1 MKAKMNRRL
10 ARVAHACARQ
20 TPALLSQKPLGYFD
34 RERLPDAE
42 NYYTTELGALQG
54 RGAWR
59 DALCCFH
66 RDTRPSLRVNMT
78 TGGFRCMVCGAHG
91 GDVLA
96 FQMQR
101 YEQPFTAACKALGA
115 MTGGRHV

>member
-1 MKAKMNRRL
+1 MIPGRR
-10 ARVAHACARQ
+10 
-20 TPALLSQKPLGYFD
+20 TPAPAKSRAALLALRPHFD
-34 RERLPDAE
+34 RSRLPDPE
-42 NYYTTELGALQG
+42 VYFTVELGALQG

-59 DALCCFH
+59 DAVCPFH
-66 RDTRPSLRVNMT
+66 QDTRPSLRVNVA
-78 TGGFRCMVCGAHG
+78 TGAFRCMTCGAHG

-101 YEQPFTAACKALGA
+101 HGQAFPAAAKALGA